1 MAKKLAWLIREREK
15 NNYKLV
21 RVLKYGSI
29 FMNTHSLCVISSK
42 INALRFLSFWVYSLG
57 GVRNH
62 VTFSLSLVGHHLE
75 SEFQSQWTSYAI
87 DILFTKAHGRLSP
100 TLFRLLTATV
110 S

>member
-62 VTFSLSLVGHHLE
+62 VTASAWFGRHLQ
-75 SEFQSQWTSYAI
+75 SELQSQWTSYAI
-87 DILFTKAHGRLSP
+87 SILFTKAHGRLSL
-100 TLFRLLTATV
+100 TVFRLLTATV
-110 S
+110 W